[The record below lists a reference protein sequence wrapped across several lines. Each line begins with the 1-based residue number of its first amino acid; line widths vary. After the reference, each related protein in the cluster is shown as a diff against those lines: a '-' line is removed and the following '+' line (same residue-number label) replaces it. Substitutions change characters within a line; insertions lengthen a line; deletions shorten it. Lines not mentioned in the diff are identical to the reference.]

1 MFLFRFFFR
10 FICLFVC
17 LFIYLFV
24 SFIHSFN
31 RSFVLSFFLSF
42 FPSSFVCFTVCVLL
56 FFFLSFFLSFF
67 FSFSDVRGVQLS
79 IILLNLGSF
88 IPYPLKVP
96 RLLSL
101 KVLLAQLSLIPKT
114 PDRASVIPYPS
125 NFLSLNS
132 SPLTFRV
139 SLVTRYPTKQCGGRR
154 CYDSS
159 PRLFLFENSCVRTL
173 NNYPST
179 FRAFTFTPR
188 TKINLK

>member
-1 MFLFRFFFR
+1 MFLFRFFFSVY
-10 FICLFVC
+10 LFVC
-17 LFIYLFV
+17 LFVYLFV
-24 SFIHSFN
+24 CFIYSFIQSFF
-31 RSFVLSFFLSF
+31 RSFFLSLFLSFFLRLF
-42 FPSSFVCFTVCVLL
+42 HGLCSS
-56 FFFLSFFLSFF
+56 FFLSFFLSFF

-114 PDRASVIPYPS
+114 PDMASVIPYPS